1 MLEHLTSGERDEAL
15 AGDLLEQFRAGRT
28 DGWYWGQVIAACVVS
43 WSKTLTVCG
52 PALVFALVWC
62 LMAPAWQVLVE
73 KVENAAIFEKFW
85 RLVGPFWLP
94 LMLAGWTALHAA
106 FLWAALL
113 VYQSAHAFL
122 HKPIRERSLRR
133 GFLLA
138 ALVLPPAMGI
148 TFVFANLFWYSLTGL
163 QHARLATSFSD
174 LEILPDLIRVPY
186 FVALVSAL
194 WGTIPRHVRRGETL
208 LDEPLSDGAST
219 QSRAI
224 AVASTLNEHSV
235 KRFLVF
241 MVGAGLVS
249 AMIAGLVLCRLSDPV
264 ALHLGPLLTR
274 AFHFVAV
281 GTLAGVVGA
290 YIYWQNPWSPFR
302 DWSPLPFP
310 LFALACASGWV
321 WVPAMV
327 LFSEAMSTGTAYVAM
342 IGAFVLAAG
351 LRSVSYFAFVPAS
364 LGTPSDAWGGA
375 DLFEESLYRAPV
387 DLTGYA
393 IAIGIFLAGAAL
405 AVRSISTAAVLLALS
420 AAVFAWKRTIPP
432 ENAFESRTEL
442 RKAFRRVALVLVPAV
457 LITAWALFDNTL
469 YRERMAQVH
478 AVAVAG
484 GNGADGSAAKN
495 KKTKIIANGPGGY
508 ESLILWPY
516 PEKKQKM
523 PAIVMPDSLLAPGTK
538 RPLTIRFDGPYLYVQ
553 PPNKAPDRDAHQAH
567 GTPVDVDIETNNF
580 IPVVMT
586 ARQSLATPIRTRRC
600 REIEVEI
607 EDRDNVPGPISLAL
621 LLTDEGSTQ
630 KKTLY
635 LGQQPIM
642 SADPGQF
649 SFKTEPAVETLHFP
663 VPDDPEMRQFSTI
676 TVLVLPDIQHRFV
689 APKIA
694 IQQFQIFP
702 R

>member
-1 MLEHLTSGERDEAL
+1 
-15 AGDLLEQFRAGRT
+15 
-28 DGWYWGQVIAACVVS
+28 
-43 WSKTLTVCG
+43 
-52 PALVFALVWC
+52 
-62 LMAPAWQVLVE
+62 
-73 KVENAAIFEKFW
+73 
-85 RLVGPFWLP
+85 
-94 LMLAGWTALHAA
+94 
-106 FLWAALL
+106 
-113 VYQSAHAFL
+113 
-122 HKPIRERSLRR
+122 
-133 GFLLA
+133 
-138 ALVLPPAMGI
+138 
-148 TFVFANLFWYSLTGL
+148 
-163 QHARLATSFSD
+163 
-174 LEILPDLIRVPY
+174 
-186 FVALVSAL
+186 
-194 WGTIPRHVRRGETL
+194 
-208 LDEPLSDGAST
+208 
-219 QSRAI
+219 
-224 AVASTLNEHSV
+224 
-235 KRFLVF
+235 
-241 MVGAGLVS
+241 
-249 AMIAGLVLCRLSDPV
+249 
-264 ALHLGPLLTR
+264 
-274 AFHFVAV
+274 
-281 GTLAGVVGA
+281 
-290 YIYWQNPWSPFR
+290 
-302 DWSPLPFP
+302 
-310 LFALACASGWV
+310 
-321 WVPAMV
+321 MV

-663 VPDDPEMRQFSTI
+663 VPMDPAMRQFSTI

-694 IQQFQIFP
+694 IRQFQIFP